1 MSISSF
7 IQTESAGSTRTTRRI
22 KVEVKNLSFS
32 YGERKALNDVSF
44 EVEEGTIAGILGPNG
59 SGKTTLFR
67 ILSTLLPLTSGSV
80 KLAGFSYP
88 AEGALARSVLGIVFQ
103 SPSLDKKLTVEENLQ
118 HQGHLYN
125 LHGKDLRQRIDELL
139 ELFHLSERKKDLVET
154 LSGGLQ
160 RRVEVAKGIL
170 HQPEILILDEPSTGI
185 DPAARREIWNYLFTL
200 RNEFHLTIL
209 VTTHLMEEAERCDKV
224 LIMDKGKVVA
234 WDSPDQLRSLIPGL
248 ILTVRSSTLEL
259 LEQQIVSL
267 GRTPIK
273 VNGALV
279 VESKRGENYSS
290 LLQFAANLLE
300 KQPNSISALTIAQ
313 TSLEDVF
320 LHLTGHQFLIGE
332 KEDETAY

>member
-1 MSISSF
+1 MLP
-7 IQTESAGSTRTTRRI
+7 I

-32 YGERKALNDVSF
+32 YGDRQALDGVSF

-80 KLAGFSYP
+80 KLSGFSYP
-88 AEGALARSVLGIVFQ
+88 QEGSSARSVLGIVFQ
-103 SPSLDKKLTVEENLQ
+103 SPSLDKKLTVEENLL

-125 LHGKDLRQRIDELL
+125 LRGKELRQRIDELL

-170 HQPEILILDEPSTGI
+170 HRPEILILDEPSTGI

-200 RNEFHLTIL
+200 RNELRLTIL

-224 LIMDKGKVVA
+224 LILDKGKVVC
-234 WDSPDQLRSLIPGL
+234 WDSPDRLRSLIPGL
-248 ILTVRSSTLEL
+248 ILTVHSSYIEL
-259 LEQQIVSL
+259 LEKEILSL

-273 VNGALV
+273 VNGALH
-279 VESKRGENYSS
+279 VELRKGENNQS
-290 LLQFAANLLE
+290 LFEFAADLLE
-300 KQPNSISALTIAQ
+300 RYHHHISALTISKP
-313 TSLEDVF
+313 SLEDVF

-332 KEDETAY
+332 KDNATAS